1 MRKLCGLI
9 TVAMLYTSTVSAA
22 EVSKTTAKARS
33 VSTKSTLAIG
43 DQGLDL
49 KLAVKTGDSKR
60 DDKQAK
66 AGSAQSGKVEQTSAK
81 VETSRGT
88 STKPKALKPLKR
100 RILVFK
106 ASWCSACQSLNYEW
120 PRMKKVGWRVGGK
133 LTDHIQ
139 LVDSDE
145 RPDLVSRY
153 GITELPTLLL
163 VDGDKVVRRRGSLS
177 ARNIAEFYYGR
188 LK

>member
-9 TVAMLYTSTVSAA
+9 TVAMLGASAVLA
-22 EVSKTTAKARS
+22 TEVSTTAKTRT
-33 VSTKSTLAIG
+33 VSTKSTSVVG
-43 DQGLDL
+43 DQALNL
-49 KLAVKTGDSKR
+49 KLAVRIGDAKS
-60 DDKQAK
+60 DAKQAK
-66 AGSAQSGKVEQTSAK
+66 AGDTQSGKVEQASAK

-88 STKPKALKPLKR
+88 ASKSKALKPLKR
-100 RILVFK
+100 KILVFK
-106 ASWCSACQSLNYEW
+106 ASWCSACQLLNYEW
-120 PRMKKVGWRVGGK
+120 PSMEKVGWRVGGN

-145 RPDLVSRY
+145 RPGLVARY
-153 GITELPTLLL
+153 GITALPSLVL
-163 VDGDKVVRRRGSLS
+163 VDDDKEVARQGSLS